1 MVQIDKLISNTKTLE
16 SQIRRKNI
24 LYGYAGRV
32 LHVDLTT
39 GKTHVEPLN
48 EDYAKKYIGG
58 IGLGM
63 RLWLDHSKPEV
74 DPFSPENPLIL
85 TTGPISGTIWPTGG
99 NGHAFVSKS
108 PQSYGVGEAK
118 SHGSFGTELKRAG
131 YDAVIF
137 KGKAEKPVYVWI
149 DDDSVQLL
157 DASHLMGKSPA
168 DTEDTIRE
176 ELGDYYIRVAA
187 IGPAGEKLVRIA
199 CIINDKTR
207 AAGRTGMGAVM
218 GSKNLKAIAVRGTHD
233 VTVAKPEEF
242 MEYVKEFHER
252 MKGPATQK
260 YRTLGTPENV
270 LVHNSLSCMPTR
282 NYNNSRFEGAEKV
295 SGENL
300 NERFVA
306 KIIGCSSCAM
316 RCEHICVV
324 PEGPY
329 KGTMTRM
336 EYEPLWAMGP
346 YCGVDR
352 LDAIIKGMDLCN
364 YYGID
369 AISAGVIVGFAM
381 DCYEK
386 GILTEKDFDGIDARF
401 GNHEA
406 LVKIIEKMGKREGIG
421 DILADGVKTAG
432 EKIGRGAEKL
442 AQHIKGVE
450 VTGYDLRCLKTAALG
465 FAVSFRGADHNR
477 HGAYAFDVKGKVNRL
492 VAEKGRGKMVKD
504 MEDVYT
510 LIDSFI
516 VCKFSRGTYYKEL
529 EDMTK
534 LYILV
539 TGIEMTPEEMKRSG
553 ERINNVARLFNIREG
568 LGRKDDT
575 LPYKVM
581 HQPIQDEGP
590 SKGAYVTQEEL
601 DLLLDDY
608 YMARGWTREGVPT
621 VEKLKELGMDD
632 LIYIVEGKIGKT
644 KKAEE

>member
-1 MVQIDKLISNTKTLE
+1 M
-16 SQIRRKNI
+16 
-24 LYGYAGRV
+24 YGYAGRI
-32 LHVDLTT
+32 LHIDLTT
-39 GKTHVEPLN
+39 GKTHTEPLN

-63 RLWLDHSKPEV
+63 RLWLDHSKAGV

-85 TTGPISGTIWPTGG
+85 ATGPISGTVWPTGG

-108 PQSYGVGEAK
+108 PQSYGVGESK

-149 DDDSVQLL
+149 DDDSVQIL

-168 DTEDTIRE
+168 ETEDAIRE

-218 GSKNLKAIAVRGTHD
+218 GSKNLKAIAVRGTRD
-233 VTVAKPEEF
+233 ITVAKPDEF
-242 MEYVKEFHER
+242 MEFVKEFHER
-252 MKGPATQK
+252 MKGPATKK

-270 LVHNSLSCMPTR
+270 LVHNALHCMPTR
-282 NYNNSRFEGAEKV
+282 NYNNAHFEGAEKV
-295 SGENL
+295 SGESL

-316 RCEHICVV
+316 RCEHVCVV

-336 EYEPLWAMGP
+336 EYEPLWALGP

-352 LDAIIKGMDLCN
+352 LDAIIKAMDLCN

-369 AISAGVIVGFAM
+369 SIGAGVIVGFAM
-381 DCYEK
+381 DCYEN
-386 GILTEKDFDGIDARF
+386 GILTDKDTDGIEARF

-406 LVKIIEKMGKREGIG
+406 LVKLIEKMGKREGIG
-421 DILADGVKTAG
+421 DILAEGVKIAG
-432 EKIGRGAEKL
+432 EKIGKGAEKL

-450 VTGYDLRCLKTAALG
+450 VTGYDLRALKTAALG

-477 HGAYAFDVKGKVNRL
+477 HGAYSFDVKGKVNRL
-492 VAEKGRGKMVKD
+492 VVEKGRGKMVKD
-504 MEDVYT
+504 MEDMYT
-510 LIDSFI
+510 IIDSLI
-516 VCKFSRGTYYKEL
+516 VCKFSRGTYYKGI
-529 EDMTK
+529 EDMAK
-534 LYILV
+534 LYTLV
-539 TGIEMTPEEMKRSG
+539 TGIEMTPEEMRKSG
-553 ERINNVARLFNIREG
+553 ERINNIARIFNIREG

-581 HQPIQDEGP
+581 HQPITDEGP
-590 SKGAYVTQEEL
+590 SKGAYVSQKEL

-608 YMARGWTREGVPT
+608 YEARGWTREGIPT
-621 VEKLKELGMDD
+621 IEKLRELAMDD
-632 LIYIVEGKIGKT
+632 LIPIVEQKLAKP
-644 KKAEE
+644 KKAEG

>member
-1 MVQIDKLISNTKTLE
+1 M
-16 SQIRRKNI
+16 
-24 LYGYAGRV
+24 YGYAGRV
-32 LHVDLTT
+32 LHIDLTT

-63 RLWLDHSKPEV
+63 RLWLDYSKAGV

-85 TTGPISGTIWPTGG
+85 TTGPISGTVWPTGG

-108 PQSYGVGEAK
+108 PQSHGVGESK

-149 DDDSVQLL
+149 DDDSVQIL
-157 DASHLMGKSPA
+157 DASHLWGKSPA
-168 DTEDTIRE
+168 ETEDTIKE

-199 CIINDKTR
+199 CIINEKTR
-207 AAGRTGMGAVM
+207 AAGRCGLGAVM

-233 VTVAKPEEF
+233 ITVAKPDEF
-242 MEYVKEFHER
+242 MEFVKEFHER

-270 LVHNSLSCMPTR
+270 LVHNALSCMPTR
-282 NYNNSRFEGAEKV
+282 NYNNSRFEAAERV
-295 SGENL
+295 SGETL

-316 RCEHICVV
+316 RCEHIAVV

-329 KGTMTRM
+329 KGAMSRV
-336 EYEPLWAMGP
+336 EYEPLWALGP

-352 LDAIIKGMDLCN
+352 LDAIIKGCELCN

-369 AISAGVIVGFAM
+369 SISAGVIVGFAM
-381 DCYEK
+381 DCYEN
-386 GILTEKDFDGIDARF
+386 GILTEKDMNGIEARF

-406 LVKIIEKMGKREGIG
+406 LVKLIEKIGKREGIG
-421 DILADGVKTAG
+421 DILAEGVKIAG
-432 EKIGRGAEKL
+432 EKIGKGAEKL

-450 VTGYDLRCLKTAALG
+450 VTGYDLRALKTAALG

-492 VAEKGRGKMVKD
+492 VAEKGRGRMVKD
-504 MEDVYT
+504 MEDMYT
-510 LIDSFI
+510 IIDSLI
-516 VCKFSRGTYYKEL
+516 ICKFSRGTYYKEA
-529 EDMTK
+529 EDLAK
-534 LYILV
+534 LYSLV
-539 TGIEMTPEEMKRSG
+539 TGFETSPEEIRRCG

-581 HQPIQDEGP
+581 HQPIPDEGP
-590 SKGAYVTQEEL
+590 SKGAYVSQEEL

-608 YMARGWTREGVPT
+608 YMARGWNREGIPT
-621 VEKLKELGMDD
+621 IEKLKGLGMED
-632 LIYIVEGKIGKT
+632 LIYIVEEKT
-644 KKAEE
+644 KKTEE

>member
-1 MVQIDKLISNTKTLE
+1 
-16 SQIRRKNI
+16 
-24 LYGYAGRV
+24 LYGYAGRI
-32 LHVDLTT
+32 LHIDLTT

-63 RLWLDHSKPEV
+63 RLWLDHSKAGV

-85 TTGPISGTIWPTGG
+85 TTGPISGTVWPTGG

-137 KGKAEKPVYVWI
+137 KGKSEKPVYVWI

-168 DTEDTIRE
+168 ETEDTIKE

-199 CIINDKTR
+199 CIINEKTR

-233 VTVAKPEEF
+233 ISVAKPDEF
-242 MEYVKEFHER
+242 MEFVKEFHER

-270 LVHNSLSCMPTR
+270 LVHNALHCMPTR
-282 NYNNSRFEGAEKV
+282 NYNNAHFEAAEKV
-295 SGENL
+295 SGETL

-316 RCEHICVV
+316 RCEHIAVV

-329 KGTMTRM
+329 KGAMARV
-336 EYEPLWAMGP
+336 EYEPLWALAP
-346 YCGVDR
+346 YCGIDR
-352 LDAIIKGMDLCN
+352 LDAVIKGIELCN

-369 AISAGVIVGFAM
+369 AIGAGVIVGFAM
-381 DCYEK
+381 DCYEN
-386 GILTEKDFDGIDARF
+386 GILTLEDLDGIDARF

-406 LVKIIEKMGKREGIG
+406 LVKLIEKMGKREGIG
-421 DILADGVKTAG
+421 DILSEGVKFAA
-432 EKIGRGAEKL
+432 EKIGKGAEKL

-450 VTGYDLRCLKTAALG
+450 VTGYDLRSLKTAALG

-492 VAEKGRGKMVKD
+492 VAEKGRGRMVKD
-504 MEDVYT
+504 IEDIYT
-510 LIDSFI
+510 IIDSLI
-516 VCKFSRGTYYKEL
+516 ICKFSRGTYYKEA
-529 EDMTK
+529 EDLAK
-534 LYILV
+534 LYTLV
-539 TGIEMTPEEMKRSG
+539 TGFETTPEEIRRSG

-581 HQPIQDEGP
+581 HQPIPDEGP

-608 YMARGWTREGVPT
+608 YMARGWNREGVPT
-621 VEKLKELGMDD
+621 IEKLKELGMED
-632 LIYIVEGKIGKT
+632 LIYIVEEKRRKT
-644 KKAEE
+644 EE

>member
-1 MVQIDKLISNTKTLE
+1 
-16 SQIRRKNI
+16 
-24 LYGYAGRV
+24 LYGYAGRI

-39 GKTHVEPLN
+39 GKTKVEPLN
-48 EDYAKKYIGG
+48 EEHAKKYIGG
-58 IGLGM
+58 IGLGI
-63 RLWLDHSKPEV
+63 RLLLDNSKPGV

-85 TTGPISGTIWPTGG
+85 ATGPISGTMWPTGG

-108 PQSYGVGEAK
+108 PQSFGVGESK

-157 DASHLMGKSPA
+157 DASHLIGKSPA
-168 DTEDTIRE
+168 DTEDAIRE

-187 IGPAGEKLVRIA
+187 IGLAGEKLVRIA

-218 GSKNLKAIAVRGTHD
+218 GSKNLKAIAVRGTRD
-233 VTVAKPEEF
+233 ITVAKPEEF
-242 MEYVKEFHER
+242 MEFVKEFHER

-260 YRTLGTPENV
+260 YRTLGTAANV
-270 LVHNSLSCMPTR
+270 LVHNTVACMPTR
-282 NYNNSRFEGAEKV
+282 NYNNASFEGAEKV

-316 RCEHICVV
+316 RCEHVCVV

-352 LDAIIKGMDLCN
+352 LDAIIKGMDLSN

-369 AISAGVIVGFAM
+369 SISAGVIVGFAM
-381 DCYEK
+381 DCTEK
-386 GILTEKDFDGIDARF
+386 GILTEKDLGGIDARF

-406 LVKIIEKMGKREGIG
+406 LVQLMEKIGKREDIG
-421 DILADGVKTAG
+421 DTLAEGVKIAG
-432 EKIGRGAEKL
+432 EKIGKGAEKL

-492 VAEKGRGKMVKD
+492 IVEKGRGKMVKD

-510 LIDSFI
+510 LIDSLI
-516 VCKFSRGTYYKEL
+516 VCKFSRGTYYNEL

-534 LYILV
+534 LYGLV
-539 TGIEMTPEEMKRSG
+539 TGFEITPEEMRKAG
-553 ERINNVARLFNIREG
+553 ERINNIARIFNVREG

-581 HQPIQDEGP
+581 HLPVPDEGP
-590 SKGAYVTQEEL
+590 SKGAYVTKKEL
-601 DLLLDDY
+601 DFLLDDY
-608 YMARGWTREGVPT
+608 YETRGWTRDGVPST
-621 VEKLKELGMDD
+621 EKLKELGMED
-632 LIYIVEGKIGKT
+632 LIHIVEAKT
-644 KKAEE
+644 RKLKRAEEE